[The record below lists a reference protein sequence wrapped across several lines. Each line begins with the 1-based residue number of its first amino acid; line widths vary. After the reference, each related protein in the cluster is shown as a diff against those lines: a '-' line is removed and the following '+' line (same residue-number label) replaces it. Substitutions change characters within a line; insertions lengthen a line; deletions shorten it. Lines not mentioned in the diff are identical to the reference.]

1 MSVVLHPES
10 VAHGKDHS
18 WLGALE
24 VALGVFVYGV
34 RVVIFA
40 LFVAVVGV
48 AAFLAVVAD
57 RSNQSTL
64 DAFGRSI
71 FIVNSGSM
79 SPSIRVGDAV
89 LVKSLGEEQRRTL
102 RVGEVV
108 TFRVL
113 DRPDMHI
120 THRIVGKRVTV
131 EDTYYRTKGDANPS
145 NDSLEVA
152 SNQVFGVVERD
163 VSYAGYALHAAQQPM
178 FIVALVA
185 SLVSAHLSVL
195 MWRQAKAH
203 GAPTLVEINNEINNK
218 LTKNA
223 ITKNAINKN
232 KGEEI

>member
-10 VAHGKDHS
+10 VARGNDHS
-18 WLGALE
+18 RLGALE
-24 VALGVFVYGV
+24 PALGVFVYGV
-34 RVVIFA
+34 RVLVFG

-79 SPSIRVGDAV
+79 SPSIQVGDAV
-89 LVKSLGEEQRRTL
+89 LVKSLGEKQRRTL

-120 THRIVGKRVTV
+120 THRIVGKRVTIK
-131 EDTYYRTKGDANPS
+131 DTYYRTKGDANPS

-152 SNQVFGVVERD
+152 SSQVFGVVDQR
-163 VSYAGYALHAAQQPM
+163 VSYAGYALYAAQQPM

-185 SLVSAHLSVL
+185 SLLSAHLSVL
-195 MWRQAKAH
+195 LWRQAKAY
-203 GAPTLVEINNEINNK
+203 GAPVVDEIDNNKINN
-218 LTKNA
+218 
-223 ITKNAINKN
+223 N
-232 KGEEI
+232 KGEQI